1 MYETII
7 SFIVNSIGALGYI
20 GIFFLMFLESSFF
33 FFPSEVVIIPAG
45 YLAFQ
50 GKMDI
55 SLIVLFGVL
64 GSLAGAWL
72 NYFIANKFGR
82 KFLLKF
88 LKEKHL
94 KTVESFFEKHGPIS
108 TFNGRLIPV
117 VRQYISFPAGFAK
130 MDSFKFT
137 FYTGIG
143 SIIWTLILVFLGYFI
158 GQNKE
163 LIGIYLNEII
173 ILVLVAL
180 TAFTLMYVYIKRGRK
195 K

>member
-7 SFIVNSIGALGYI
+7 SFIVNSIGTLGYL
-20 GIFFLMFLESSFF
+20 GIFFLMFLESSFL

-45 YLAFQ
+45 YLVYKGEMNFLAV
-50 GKMDI
+50 I
-55 SLIVLFGVL
+55 IVGVL

-72 NYFIANKFGR
+72 NYFLASKFGR

-88 LKEKHL
+88 LKERQLHK
-94 KTVESFFEKHGPIS
+94 VEVFFEKHGPIS

-130 MDSFKFT
+130 MNSFKFT
-137 FYTGIG
+137 FYTLVG
-143 SIIWTLILVFLGYFI
+143 SIIWTVILALLGYFL

-163 LIGIYLNEII
+163 LIDIYLREII

-180 TAFTLMYVYIKRGRK
+180 SIFTLAYIYFRRNK
-195 K
+195 